1 MRLFICNRSI
11 DLKESDKI
19 VDEFLLLSGNAMSIL
34 RETAQSADWK
44 TSVEKK
50 LQQVDFIVFLLG
62 VNTFDSEQIKWE
74 FDKAKELNQNI
85 VGIKLS
91 PESSKSIIFY
101 QGFYVFDSVI
111 QCYSHLGKIYEEQK
125 KLKLEQYKMMVS
137 STEKVTDQ
145 RLKVNNLFFTVTSS
159 ILSVAFV
166 IGKTFNFSP
175 TSIVGLFV
183 LTSLAFLVTFFWEKL
198 INSYGKLN
206 TGKFKVID
214 KIEKDLR
221 TNMFE
226 DEWRILTWEVKYKP
240 NSETERTIIRRF
252 RTFILL
258 LAVGE
263 LIYIFNNYI

>member
-11 DLKESDKI
+11 DLEESDKI

-50 LQQVDFIVFLLG
+50 LKQVDFTVFLLG

-74 FDKAKELNQNI
+74 YDKAKDLNQNI

-91 PESSKSIIFY
+91 PEASKSIIFY
-101 QGFYVFDSVI
+101 QGFYVFNSVE
-111 QCYSHLGKIYEEQK
+111 QCYSHLEKIYEEQK

-159 ILSVAFV
+159 ILSVAFL

-226 DEWRILTWEVKYKP
+226 DEWRILTGEVKYKP

-263 LIYIFNNYI
+263 LIYILNN

>member
-1 MRLFICNRSI
+1 
-11 DLKESDKI
+11 E
-19 VDEFLLLSGNAMSIL
+19 
-34 RETAQSADWK
+34 
-44 TSVEKK
+44 
-50 LQQVDFIVFLLG
+50 
-62 VNTFDSEQIKWE
+62 
-74 FDKAKELNQNI
+74 
-85 VGIKLS
+85 
-91 PESSKSIIFY
+91 
-101 QGFYVFDSVI
+101 
-111 QCYSHLGKIYEEQK
+111 KIYEEQK

-145 RLKVNNLFFTVTSS
+145 RLKVNNLLFTVTSS
-159 ILSVAFV
+159 ILSVAFL

-226 DEWRILTWEVKYKP
+226 DEWRILTGEVKYKP

-252 RTFILL
+252 
-258 LAVGE
+258 
-263 LIYIFNNYI
+263 